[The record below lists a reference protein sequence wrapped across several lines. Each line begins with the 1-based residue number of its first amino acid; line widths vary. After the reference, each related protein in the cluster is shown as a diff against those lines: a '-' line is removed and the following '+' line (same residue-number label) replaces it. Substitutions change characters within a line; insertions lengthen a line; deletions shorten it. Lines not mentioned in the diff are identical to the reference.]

1 MNVKNII
8 ENITILIMLA
18 LMTFG
23 LQSCEPQETD
33 EVEVCFTTTLPTGN
47 RTKSFGDAEQV
58 NTLVVGVYNE
68 QKQHLFTEN
77 FVIDNHSSLNI
88 ELTLVKDQIYNFIF
102 WAYHKNNTN
111 NEIYDISSLTAIKM
125 NAIPESVTFS
135 MVETMDAF
143 FATRQDV
150 EINGASNY
158 SVQLTRPLA
167 QINVGTTGD
176 VQQASFTAKS
186 AFDIFYPFEN
196 TVGKNAEGGTD
207 FIWNFSETTAEIL
220 SVEDTEYTYLAMV
233 YLFAPSE
240 PAQINAELKLTNTE
254 TPFVFD
260 KVSIQANRRSN
271 ILGNFT
277 GSN

>member
-1 MNVKNII
+1 
-8 ENITILIMLA
+8 MLA
-18 LMTFG
+18 LMAFG

-111 NEIYDISSLTAIKM
+111 NEIYDISSLTEIKM

-143 FATRQDV
+143 FATQQNV
-150 EINGASNY
+150 EITGTSNY

-196 TVGKNAEGGTD
+196 TVGKTAEGGTD

-220 SVEDTEYTYLAMV
+220 SVEDTEYTYTYLAMV

-260 KVSIQANRRSN
+260 KVTIQANKRSN